1 MKKRVKNG
9 QKKRKNPIKKLKQN
23 SQNILNKER
32 KSHCSYSG
40 IFDDFRGGMG
50 EANVV

>member
-23 SQNILNKER
+23 SQNISNKSR
-32 KSHCSYSG
+32 KSHCSNSG
-40 IFDDFRGGMG
+40 VFDDLRDRISEF
-50 EANVV
+50 ELI